1 MSTLPCVRGVRIMD
15 EFVILYGSKYRDDFV
30 VKYLKTKNKERQT
43 DYEEFTKTFNT
54 WIRLLMGSSLALKL
68 LASKKDK

>member
-1 MSTLPCVRGVRIMD
+1 MPTLPCIRKVRIMD
-15 EFVILYGSKYRDDFV
+15 GFVILYGSNHRDDFV
-30 VKYLKTKNKERQT
+30 AKYLKTKNKECQT

-54 WIRLLMGSSLALKL
+54 WIRLLMGCSLALNL

>member
-15 EFVILYGSKYRDDFV
+15 GFVILYGSKYRDDFV
-30 VKYLKTKNKERQT
+30 AKYLKTKNKERQT

-54 WIRLLMGSSLALKL
+54 WIRLLMECSLALNL

>member
-1 MSTLPCVRGVRIMD
+1 MPTLPCVRGVRIMD

-30 VKYLKTKNKERQT
+30 AKYLKTKNKERQP